1 MSVIGEYYVPGGQ
14 VLYSEP
20 SKMKMANKTK
30 SKILYSINWIKAG
43 LFGGKCKSCKL
54 IITTDT
60 GSIPEMFL
68 VYKTDA
74 HIPMRLDDPKI
85 GILYT
90 VEQKEDNSVNKKI
103 EFLID
108 ENQFAKLPANAE
120 LRLMLSSDDDAMSFE
135 IQTSDISSLK
145 KPN

>member
-1 MSVIGEYYVPGGQ
+1 
-14 VLYSEP
+14 
-20 SKMKMANKTK
+20 
-30 SKILYSINWIKAG
+30 
-43 LFGGKCKSCKL
+43 
-54 IITTDT
+54 
-60 GSIPEMFL
+60 
-68 VYKTDA
+68 
-74 HIPMRLDDPKI
+74 MRLDDPKI